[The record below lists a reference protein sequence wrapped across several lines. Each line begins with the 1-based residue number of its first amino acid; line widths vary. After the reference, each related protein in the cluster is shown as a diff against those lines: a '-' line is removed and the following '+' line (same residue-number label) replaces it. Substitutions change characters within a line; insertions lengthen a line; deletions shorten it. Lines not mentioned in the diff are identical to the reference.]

1 MTFTWSPLRRD
12 TTTILLLML
21 YSSWIAPETPSSIPR
36 SLTVIT
42 NEDLVPG
49 YGSNDRGNKT
59 AAVLVVPT
67 AYVEFDLVVFH
78 DL

>member
-1 MTFTWSPLRRD
+1 
-12 TTTILLLML
+12 ML

-49 YGSNDRGNKT
+49 YGSNEKKNTCSFDRGNKT